1 MLKHRLRALLTP
13 GAEVGPAAVLGR
25 VLLLLLAA
33 FLLLLGVIG
42 LLLPIIPGIVFLGLA
57 ALVLARLST
66 RFADYLRHHPH
77 YRRWHDLRR
86 SSATLN
92 WSQRCK
98 LALLLGARSIV
109 NTLDGAVSGLGRR
122 RSWGKAASRGR
133 SPP

>member
-13 GAEVGPAAVLGR
+13 TAEVGPGAVLGR

-66 RFADYLRHHPH
+66 RFADYLQDHPH

-86 SSATLN
+86 SSAALN

-109 NTLDGAVSGLGRR
+109 NTLDGAISGPGRR
-122 RSWGKAASRGR
+122 RS
-133 SPP
+133 